1 MTRETARA
9 LNEEF
14 GQMVEE
20 FCRKHNLE
28 KINCRLTYTDASLDW
43 KITTKALDANGERKV
58 DPALESRAKWFITKN
73 GIKAP
78 EKVLGTYVEVSGL
91 GRCKIKDFNS
101 RSPKYAFSV
110 ETASGKVYRTTV
122 WSLKF

>member
-1 MTRETARA
+1 MTKEMARA
-9 LNEEF
+9 LNSEF
-14 GQMVEE
+14 GKMVEE

-28 KINCRLTYTDASLDW
+28 KIQCGLTYTDTSFTWKVSAS
-43 KITTKALDANGERKV
+43 ALDTNGERKV
-58 DPALESRAKWFITKN
+58 DPVMENRAKWFITKN

-91 GRCKIKDFNS
+91 GRCKITDFNS

-110 ETASGKVYRTTV
+110 ETASGKIYRTTV

>member
-1 MTRETARA
+1 MTKEMARA
-9 LNEEF
+9 LNSEF
-14 GQMVEE
+14 GKMVEE

-28 KINCRLTYTDASLDW
+28 KIQCGLTYTDTSFTWKVSAS
-43 KITTKALDANGERKV
+43 ALDANGERKV
-58 DPALESRAKWFITKN
+58 DPVMENRAKWFITKN

-91 GRCKIKDFNS
+91 GRCKITDFNS

-110 ETASGKVYRTTV
+110 ETASGKIYRTTV

>member
-1 MTRETARA
+1 MTKEMARA
-9 LNEEF
+9 LNYEF
-14 GQMVEE
+14 GKMVEE

-28 KINCRLTYTDASLDW
+28 KIQCGLTYTDTSFTWKVSAS
-43 KITTKALDANGERKV
+43 ALDANGERKV
-58 DPALESRAKWFITKN
+58 DPVMESRAKWFITKN

-110 ETASGKVYRTTV
+110 ETASGKIYRTTV

>member
-1 MTRETARA
+1 MTRETAHL

-28 KINCRLTYTDASLDW
+28 KINCRLTYSDASLDW
-43 KITTKALDANGERKV
+43 KVTTKTLDANGERKI
-58 DPALESRAKWFITKN
+58 DPALEDRAKWFITKN

-110 ETASGKVYRTTV
+110 ETSSGETYCTTV

>member
-1 MTRETARA
+1 MTKEIARA
-9 LNEEF
+9 LNSEF
-14 GQMVEE
+14 GKMVEE

-28 KINCRLTYTDASLDW
+28 KIQCGLTYTDTSFTWKVSAS
-43 KITTKALDANGERKV
+43 ALDANGERKV
-58 DPALESRAKWFITKN
+58 DPVLESRAKWFITKN

-110 ETASGKVYRTTV
+110 ETSSGKTYRTTV

>member
-1 MTRETARA
+1 MIRETARS

-43 KITTKALDANGERKV
+43 KVTTKALDANGERKI
-58 DPALESRAKWFITKN
+58 DPVMENRAKWFITKN

>member
-1 MTRETARA
+1 MTKEIAHA
-9 LNEEF
+9 LNYEF
-14 GQMVEE
+14 GKMVEE

-28 KINCRLTYTDASLDW
+28 KIQCGLTYTDTSFTWKVSAS
-43 KITTKALDANGERKV
+43 ALDANGERKV
-58 DPALESRAKWFITKN
+58 DPVMENRAKWFITKN

-91 GRCKIKDFNS
+91 GRCKITDFNS

-110 ETASGKVYRTTV
+110 ETASGKTYRTTV

>member
-1 MTRETARA
+1 MTKEMARV
-9 LNEEF
+9 LNYEF
-14 GQMVEE
+14 GKMVEE

-28 KINCRLTYTDASLDW
+28 KIQCGLTYTDTSFTWKVSAS
-43 KITTKALDANGERKV
+43 ALDANGERKV
-58 DPALESRAKWFITKN
+58 DPVMENRAKWFITKN

-91 GRCKIKDFNS
+91 GRCKITDFNS

-110 ETASGKVYRTTV
+110 ETASGKIYRTTV

>member
-1 MTRETARA
+1 MTRETARS

-43 KITTKALDANGERKV
+43 KVTTKALDANGERKI
-58 DPALESRAKWFITKN
+58 DPALENRAKWFITKN

-78 EKVLGTYVEVSGL
+78 EKVLGTYVEVFGL

>member
-1 MTRETARA
+1 MTKEMARA
-9 LNEEF
+9 LNSEF
-14 GQMVEE
+14 GKMVEE

-28 KINCRLTYTDASLDW
+28 KIQCGLTYTDTSFTWKVSAS
-43 KITTKALDANGERKV
+43 ALDTNGERKV
-58 DPALESRAKWFITKN
+58 DPVMENRAKWFITKN

-110 ETASGKVYRTTV
+110 ETASGKIYRTTV

>member
-1 MTRETARA
+1 MTKEMARA
-9 LNEEF
+9 LNYEF
-14 GQMVEE
+14 GKMVEE

-28 KINCRLTYTDASLDW
+28 KIQCGLTYTDTSFTWKVSAS
-43 KITTKALDANGERKV
+43 ALDANGERKV
-58 DPALESRAKWFITKN
+58 DPVMESRAKWFITKN

-91 GRCKIKDFNS
+91 GRCKITDFNS

-110 ETASGKVYRTTV
+110 ETALGKIYRTTV

>member
-1 MTRETARA
+1 MTRETARS

-43 KITTKALDANGERKV
+43 KVTTKALDANGERKI
-58 DPALESRAKWFITKN
+58 DTALENRAKWFITKN

>member
-1 MTRETARA
+1 MTRETARS

-43 KITTKALDANGERKV
+43 KVTTKALDANGERKI

>member
-1 MTRETARA
+1 MTKEMAHA
-9 LNEEF
+9 LNSEF
-14 GQMVEE
+14 GKMVEE

-28 KINCRLTYTDASLDW
+28 KVQCGLTYTDTSFTW
-43 KITTKALDANGERKV
+43 KVSTSALDANGERKV
-58 DPALESRAKWFITKN
+58 DPVMENRAKWFITKN

-91 GRCKIKDFNS
+91 GRCKITDFNS

-110 ETASGKVYRTTV
+110 ETASGKTYRTTV

>member
-1 MTRETARA
+1 MTKEMAYA
-9 LNEEF
+9 LNSEF
-14 GQMVEE
+14 GKMVEE

-28 KINCRLTYTDASLDW
+28 KIQCGLTYTDASFTW
-43 KITTKALDANGERKV
+43 KVSASALDANGERKV
-58 DPALESRAKWFITKN
+58 DPVMENRAKWFITKN

-91 GRCKIKDFNS
+91 GRCKITDFNS

-110 ETASGKVYRTTV
+110 ETASGKSYRTTV
-122 WSLKF
+122 WSIKF

>member
-1 MTRETARA
+1 MTRETARS

-20 FCRKHNLE
+20 FCCKHNLE

-43 KITTKALDANGERKV
+43 KVTTKALDANGERKI
-58 DPALESRAKWFITKN
+58 DPALENRAKWFITKN